1 MCRSRSATSVI
12 SRTLLAAFA
21 LAAAGAACAQS
32 VSLNGRMGSKAL
44 LIVDGSAPKALA
56 AGETFQGVKL
66 LSMQGDTAV
75 IEVGGRQQ
83 VLRIG
88 DAPSRGG
95 ASAGGSGGDKVVI
108 TAGEGGH
115 FITGGRINNQQTRL
129 LVDTGAT
136 IVSMSV
142 DEATRLGIKFR
153 DGPMAMANTANGQ
166 VPMWLVKL
174 DSVRIGDMEVRNVDA
189 AITPAQMPYVL
200 LGNSFLDRFQMKR
213 ENNVMV
219 LERRY

>member
-44 LIVDGSAPKALA
+44 LIVDGSAPKALG

-66 LSMQGDTAV
+66 LSIQGETAV
-75 IEVGGRQQ
+75 IEIGGQQ
-83 VLRIG
+83 QTLRIG
-88 DAPSRGG
+88 EAPSRVG
-95 ASAGGSGGDKVVI
+95 ATAGSGADKIVL

-115 FITGGRINNQQTRL
+115 FITDGRINGQQSRMM
-129 LVDTGAT
+129 VDTGAT

-142 DEATRLGIKFR
+142 DQATRLGIKFQ
-153 DGPMAMANTANGQ
+153 DGRMAMASTANGQ

-174 DSVRIGDMEVRNVDA
+174 DTVRIGEMEVRNVDA

-213 ENNVMV
+213 ENNLMV